1 MKNHAALL
9 KQAYKELAESEQ
21 HPGRGLTP
29 AQLKRRLL
37 LIAHERNQ
45 APPAEETIQEDLFA

>member
-9 KQAYKELAESEQ
+9 KQAYKELAESELN
-21 HPGRGLTP
+21 PSLELTP

-37 LIAHERNQ
+37 LIAHERNL